1 MSQGI
6 NFTLGFVGPLLELCF
21 SLGDVVTM
29 SAWLRELCYWLE
41 LFGRDA
47 RPSTRILPHIPAL
60 FALLA
65 TINPA

>member
-1 MSQGI
+1 M
-6 NFTLGFVGPLLELCF
+6 GPLLELCF
-21 SLGDVVTM
+21 SLGDVVIM

-41 LFGRDA
+41 LFGGDA
-47 RPSTRILPHIPAL
+47 RASTRILPHIPAL